1 MTWKWSILIPAL
13 KVAGPPA
20 ATAVIMSEQG
30 CKRLHHPLLL
40 LVLVQGPCMALYR
53 CCSCTL
59 PGWSLVSSSPPA
71 FQKRHREQSCTRW
84 HGRTGSSLVVTSS
97 LSSPCFFRV
106 DTHLLLEVAPSQI
119 PHTTPTNKLHKTEE
133 RKKVL
138 NCLLPRWGADQAAG
152 VPGVVAE
159 VGPLPHPAPSVE
171 HQ

>member
-53 CCSCTL
+53 CCSCTR
-59 PGWSLVSSSPPA
+59 PGGRWSAQVLQLSRRGIESNHAHDS
-71 FQKRHREQSCTRW
+71 
-84 HGRTGSSLVVTSS
+84 RTGSSLVVTSS
-97 LSSPCFFRV
+97 LSSPFFFRV
-106 DTHLLLEVAPSQI
+106 DTHLLLVVAPSHI
-119 PHTTPTNKLHKTEE
+119 PHTTPTNQLHKTEE